1 MLDTYL
7 DTVERQ
13 RKQFTVYSDADAS
26 DLTSQL
32 ATRNVTV
39 EYRPLPLTRPSPF
52 VTIREDGEF
61 VGALSLAD
69 LRDVLTPPIIRPGD
83 WEGVSEG
90 YRAVLG
96 VLEETVF
103 TALDRRQLLATSREI
118 EDRALRVGTGTLRVS
133 FQSLSVFSTQ
143 LGLYTTLA
151 AETGLDIHIYGRPD
165 WTPPATEGLTYHG
178 TDALTAFWCL
188 AFDGGPEESQACA
201 LVARETEDGYTGFWS
216 YDHELV
222 QDVLATLEGVPE

>member
-7 DTVERQ
+7 ETVERQ

-26 DLTSQL
+26 DLTSRL

-39 EYRPLPLTRPSPF
+39 EHRPLPPTGPSPF
-52 VTIREDGEF
+52 VTVRENGEF

-69 LRDVLTPPIIRPGD
+69 FRDVLRPPIVRPGD
-83 WEGVSEG
+83 WEGVSAG
-90 YRAVLG
+90 YRAVLAA
-96 VLEETVF
+96 LEETVF

-133 FQSLSVFSTQ
+133 FQSFSVFSTQ

-151 AETGLDIHIYGRPD
+151 AETALDIHVYGRPD
-165 WTPPATEGLTYHG
+165 WTPPAVENITYHG
-178 TDALTAFWCL
+178 TDSLAAFWCL
-188 AFDGGPEESQACA
+188 AFDGGSERSQACA
-201 LVARETEDGYTGFWS
+201 LIARETPDGYTGFWS
-216 YDHELV
+216 YDPELV
-222 QDVLATLEGVPE
+222 ADVLRTLEQV